1 MSNKLNTTQ
10 KIASDV
16 VSTFIARADESS
28 DVNQLAFDSI
38 IKETLTTV
46 GFGQCF
52 EQLLV
57 RKNFQL
63 KAILDVFSKASREC
77 VFDTYAALTS
87 GIKRFH
93 FPLYELYH
101 RKALQNV
108 KEESDCFRCS
118 DCGYEWSMAAG
129 DNEVP
134 VRCTHD

>member
-16 VSTFIARADESS
+16 VSTFIARAEESS

-63 KAILDVFSKASREC
+63 KTILDVFSKASREC
-77 VFDTYAALTS
+77 VFDTYADNDDAIDQSVDISLTDEVMGIALS
-87 GIKRFH
+87 RSRLMQQLIIKA
-93 FPLYELYH
+93 EDA
-101 RKALQNV
+101 ALNL
-108 KEESDCFRCS
+108 
-118 DCGYEWSMAAG
+118 
-129 DNEVP
+129 
-134 VRCTHD
+134 

>member
-1 MSNKLNTTQ
+1 MHATKTNELEMLL
-10 KIASDV
+10 
-16 VSTFIARADESS
+16 R
-28 DVNQLAFDSI
+28 
-38 IKETLTTV
+38 
-46 GFGQCF
+46 
-52 EQLLV
+52 QLLGIKTRYFFTWTGDQKTYRLLFSNGEV
-57 RKNFQL
+57 HKDVTQDML
-63 KAILDVFSKASREC
+63 LDAAKALGAPKE
-77 VFDTYAALTS
+77 ALTS